1 MNKKLIQLLSER
13 EFVSVAT
20 CNFDGRPNAAPKF
33 LLKFHDNFIY
43 LVDYII
49 GRTFHNLK
57 VNPRASISFMDTNSL
72 VGYQLNGKVEVIES
86 GPEYEIFVKEL
97 FQREID
103 LSARRIVE
111 GVTKGKSHE
120 GYELTIS
127 DNIVIFKVK
136 VEEIVEMSSSGVL
149 KRESLLIL

>member
-1 MNKKLIQLLSER
+1 MNKKLLELLNER

-33 LLKFHDNFIY
+33 LLKIQDNYIY

-49 GRTFHNLK
+49 GRTFQNLQ
-57 VNPRASISFMDTNSL
+57 VNPRLSISFMDTNSL
-72 VGYQLNGKVEVIES
+72 VGYQLNGKVLVIES
-86 GPEYEIFVKEL
+86 GPEYDIFVKEL

-111 GVTKGKSHE
+111 GVTKGKSHQ
-120 GYELTIS
+120 GFELASS
-127 DNIVIFKVK
+127 DSFVIFKVK
-136 VEEIVEMSSSGVL
+136 IEEIVEMSSSGVL
-149 KRESLLIL
+149 KRENL

>member
-1 MNKKLIQLLSER
+1 MNKKIIQLLNER
-13 EFVSVAT
+13 EFMSVAT

-33 LLKFHDNFIY
+33 LLKFHDNYIY

-49 GRTFHNLK
+49 GRTFQNLQ
-57 VNPRASISFMDTNSL
+57 VNPRVSISFMDTNSL
-72 VGYQLNGKVEVIES
+72 VGYQLNGKVQIIEN
-86 GPEYEIFVKEL
+86 GPEYDILVKEL

-120 GYELTIS
+120 GFELAIA
-127 DNIVIFKVK
+127 DNFVIFKVMI
-136 VEEIVEMSSSGVL
+136 EEIVEMSSSGVL
-149 KRESLLIL
+149 KRENI